1 METYLGV
8 NGRNFQRQYKEK
20 LSDYY
25 SWRQLGHAERYIVFP
40 KNLGPCLTIDETVLS
55 NGELY
60 TIITNKA
67 RKGRKGTIVGMF
79 KGTLSSDIIKLILE
93 HYPAEQRKI
102 VREVTL
108 DMAGNMNLIVKKCFP
123 KAMRVIDRFHVQKLA
138 WEAVQDIRIKHRWE
152 TLDAENKVYKEAKVK
167 GIEYIP
173 EVLPNGDTRRQLL
186 ARSRYLLFKPEER
199 WTLAQW
205 NRAQILFELYPD
217 IEKAYKLAYNLYD
230 IYNWKIRPDIA
241 RTKLAH
247 WFNDIEGAGF
257 NAFNTIRRT
266 FETHH
271 NNIINYFNSRSTNAA
286 AESFNAKIKD
296 FRRQFRGVTDVN
308 FFLYRLAKVYA

>member
-25 SWRQLGHAERYIVFP
+25 TWKQVLHADRFIVYP
-40 KNLGPCLTIDETVLS
+40 KNLGPCLTIDETALS

-67 RKGRKGTIVGMF
+67 RKGKKGTIVGMF
-79 KGTLSSDIIKLILE
+79 KGTQSSDIIKLILE
-93 HYPAEQRKI
+93 HYPAQQRKI

-123 KAMRVIDRFHVQKLA
+123 RATRVIDRFHVQKLA
-138 WEAVQDIRIKHRWE
+138 YEAVQDIRIKHRWE
-152 TLDAENKVYKEAKVK
+152 TLDAENKAYKEARAK

-173 EVLPNGDTRRQLL
+173 EILANGDTRKQLL

-205 NRAQILFELYPD
+205 HRAQILFELYPD
-217 IEKAYKLAYNLYD
+217 IEKAYKLAYNLYE

-247 WFNDIEGAGF
+247 WFNDIENAGF
-257 NAFNTIRRT
+257 NAFMTIRRT

-271 NNIINYFNSRSTNAA
+271 DTIINYFHSRSTNAA

-296 FRRQFRGVTDVN
+296 FRRQFRGVVDVK
-308 FFLYRLAKVYA
+308 FFLYRLCKIYA

>member
-1 METYLGV
+1 MGV

-20 LSDYY
+20 LSDFY
-25 SWRQLGHAERYIVFP
+25 SWKQVAHAEQYIIYP
-40 KNLGPCLTIDETVLS
+40 KNLGPYLTIDETALS

-67 RKGRKGTIVGMF
+67 RKGKKGAIVGMF
-79 KGTLSSDIIKLILE
+79 KGTQSSDIIKIILE
-93 HYPAEQRKI
+93 HYPAHKRKI

-123 KAMRVIDRFHVQKLA
+123 GAMRVTDRFHVQKLA
-138 WEAVQDIRIKHRWE
+138 YKAVQDIRIKHRWE
-152 TLDAENKVYKEAKVK
+152 TLDAENKAYKKAKIK
-167 GIEYIP
+167 GIEYHP
-173 EVLPNGDTRRQLL
+173 EVLSNGDTRKQLL

-217 IEKAYKLAYNLYD
+217 VGKAYKLANNLCE
-230 IYNWKIRPDIA
+230 IYNWKIQPDIA

-247 WFNDIEGAGF
+247 WFNDIERAGF
-257 NAFNTIRRT
+257 NAFMTIRRT

-271 NNIINYFNSRSTNAA
+271 QTITNYFYSRSTNAA

-296 FRRQFRGVTDVN
+296 FRRQFRGVVDVK
-308 FFLYRLAKVYA
+308 FFLYRLCKIYA